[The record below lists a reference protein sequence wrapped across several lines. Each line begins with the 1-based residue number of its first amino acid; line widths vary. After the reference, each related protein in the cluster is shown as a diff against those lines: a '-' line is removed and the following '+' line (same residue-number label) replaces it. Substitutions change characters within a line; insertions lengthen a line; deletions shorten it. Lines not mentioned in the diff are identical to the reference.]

1 MKKTVSFLFV
11 IALILA
17 VVLGLVACND
27 ATVTDSDL
35 QKVQKAFN
43 GVESSMKSSSSM
55 SVIQAEKPLY
65 LAGADGIVISENA
78 LQTIWSTYV
87 SGDQQASAEELEY
100 DQPPMRQFQYLKAIF
115 EQMGDDYELGTKY
128 YYDITGQMYFDM
140 ETGYPV
146 DPSEVEDAAAYL
158 YNYVFGFSLSIEL
171 KANDLIFAEVA
182 FKIGLTHGSTSYNTS
197 WYVSFDLDYDFD
209 ESKPTYTLAMYTDNK
224 EGELA
229 FLDRAQGYEY
239 DYVQVSKGSI
249 KEWRKFV
256 MDASEEIVIDAA
268 HPSFESYLSEGI
280 AYNADT
286 AKWLKDGKF
295 YKVTQ
300 LTAEKNRTLA
310 TAFVDGIGMNST
322 AIGAA
327 TFLAKNGKENPV
339 IDTYYKSICQ
349 LFGGDIIYDLVCKKD
364 YSNSGNNGSSAHAWN
379 SSVGSVVG
387 ALSSFVPGFESAT
400 ASFSAIRS
408 DDGSVMISVSG
419 AAADDYARFV
429 TALERVGFAVSERQ
443 NDGTEVY
450 VKVTSDKTIIVAIN
464 TERNYIVVAVTANG
478 NGGNGEG
485 GNGGDVTTEKI
496 ITLHEYLPAYA
507 YGYTAYNAGVRYTAV
522 KDLTP
527 IIETI
532 SFGLITPDEITAEG
546 SLSVM
551 DSWFYDITLG
561 YDASSGK
568 TKAEVAAD
576 IAKAYSGAFLSADIK
591 WTSRENNMLHYATIN
606 GKEVLVLLAT
616 DVANGDP
623 HLYVYMLQ
631 FEEGNIPQI
640 LDGNGNGNGS
650 GTVGGDGTEGGNE
663 GGNGGEGGEVSTE
676 PVNIIILYYDAEGN
690 ELPPETRTY
699 TLGEELTLQMITRED
714 RQKVFLDA
722 TFKEEVT
729 KPIKATKGLVLY
741 VRAVGEAGN
750 ESGNE
755 GGIEQVRMTIYYLND
770 IGQMTGEMQMVS
782 CDLGS
787 VLDLSAYEARGN
799 VYTDKDC
806 TMQVTGR
813 LSVSKTVTALYVKA
827 KAESGNK
834 VNIAFIRYGA
844 DGVVSREVV
853 AYEKGSELDLTVYK
867 NEWNVYMNE
876 TCNMSAPDT
885 ITVSTEL
892 TLFLQAK
899 KAEGTETGNEGGNG
913 EDGGEVTTSVNVT
926 LIYVYADHQERT
938 QIPCV
943 VGEEL
948 DIEKYAE
955 GGTVSR
961 DERGIKVITDQTI
974 VVTESMVLYIK
985 DFRE

>member
-35 QKVQKAFN
+35 QKVQKAFS

-158 YNYVFGFSLSIEL
+158 YNYVFGFALSIEL

-182 FKIGLTHGSTSYNTS
+182 FKIGLTHGSSSYNTS

-239 DYVQVSKGSI
+239 DYVQVSKGSV

-327 TFLAKNGKENPV
+327 TFLAKNGKVNPV

-349 LFGGDIIYDLVCKKD
+349 LYGGDIIYDLVCKKD

-408 DDGSVMISVSG
+408 EDGSVMISVSG

-443 NDGTEVY
+443 KDGTEVY
-450 VKVTSDKTIIVAIN
+450 VKVTSDKAIIVAIN

-478 NGGNGEG
+478 NGGNG
-485 GNGGDVTTEKI
+485 GDGTNEKT

-532 SFGLITPDEITAEG
+532 SFDLITPDEITAEG

-591 WTSRENNMLHYATIN
+591 WTSREYNMLHYATIN

-650 GTVGGDGTEGGNE
+650 GTVSGDGGDVTGGDEN
-663 GGNGGEGGEVSTE
+663 GNGGEGGEVSTE
-676 PVNIIILYYDAEGN
+676 PVNVIILHYDERGF
-690 ELPPETRTY
+690 ESTPPETRTY
-699 TLGEELTLQMITRED
+699 TLGEELTLQMITGGEK
-714 RQKVFLDA
+714 QKVFLDA
-722 TFKEEVT
+722 TFNEEITTSV
-729 KPIKATKGLVLY
+729 KATKGLVLY
-741 VRAVGEAGN
+741 VRAVA
-750 ESGNE
+750 
-755 GGIEQVRMTIYYLND
+755 
-770 IGQMTGEMQMVS
+770 
-782 CDLGS
+782 
-787 VLDLSAYEARGN
+787 
-799 VYTDKDC
+799 
-806 TMQVTGR
+806 
-813 LSVSKTVTALYVKA
+813 
-827 KAESGNK
+827 
-834 VNIAFIRYGA
+834 
-844 DGVVSREVV
+844 
-853 AYEKGSELDLTVYK
+853 SE
-867 NEWNVYMNE
+867 
-876 TCNMSAPDT
+876 
-885 ITVSTEL
+885 
-892 TLFLQAK
+892 
-899 KAEGTETGNEGGNG
+899 GNEGGNG
-913 EDGGEVTTSVNVT
+913 TVGGDGTEGGNEGGNESRVASVTFYYLNEKGSIDSETTQSYELGTAINLTDYEGKYVIYTDKDRKNMVTGSIKATEGLTLYIMPKTVEGGEGGNGSVGGDGTVGEDGTVGGNGNVGEDETTTGNGGNETTTPTYVSVVVVT
-926 LIYVYADHQERT
+926 LNAEGHPVKTESVTAELGKEMDLTKYMRSGKLYADRSCTQEIT
-938 QIPCV
+938 GGSV
-943 VGEEL
+943 LVEEGL
-948 DIEKYAE
+948 
-955 GGTVSR
+955 
-961 DERGIKVITDQTI
+961 TI
-974 VVTESMVLYIK
+974 YIMAK
-985 DFRE
+985 